1 MEKRILVTHNGSFH
15 ADEVFATAAIKMM
28 LGPDFELEVI
38 RSREPE
44 DWAKGDYV
52 VDVGG
57 VYDSSKQRF
66 DHHQEGGAGGRADGI
81 DYSSLGLVWK
91 EYGEILCGNKEAA
104 DIIDKYFV
112 RAIDANDNGIQIS
125 VPNFPD
131 LEVYSINSVIA
142 EFHPGIGE
150 HGVTYNEAFMKA
162 LDFSSFL
169 LERIIIHA
177 RGQVEGRKIIRE
189 MVSKQKGQQV
199 VEIDHNYPWEEVL
212 VTEFPDVLYVI
223 YHDADE
229 KWRLKAVRQSLGLF
243 ACRKPLPEAWGGK
256 TDKDLQDV
264 TGVED
269 ALFCHRKLFTCGAG
283 SKEGVLELAKLAL
296 EN

>member
-1 MEKRILVTHNGSFH
+1 MVTHSGGFH
-15 ADEVFATAAIKMM
+15 ADEVFAVAAIKMM
-28 LGPDFELEVI
+28 LGPDFELEII
-38 RSREPE
+38 RSRNPE
-44 DWAKGDYV
+44 DWARGDYV

-57 VYDSSKQRF
+57 IYDASRQRF

-112 RAIDANDNGIQIS
+112 RAIDANDNGIQIYTPIFS
-125 VPNFPD
+125 D
-131 LEVYSINSVIA
+131 LSPYTINTVIG

-150 HGVTYNEAFMKA
+150 HGITYNDAFMKA
-162 LDFSSFL
+162 LDFASFL
-169 LERIIIHA
+169 LERIIMHA
-177 RGQVEGRKIIRE
+177 RGQIEGQKIIRE
-189 MVSKQKGQQV
+189 MVSKQGSQKV
-199 VEIDHNYPWEEVL
+199 VEIDHNYPWQEVL
-212 VTEFPDVLYVI
+212 TNEFPEVLFVY

-229 KWRLKAVRQSLGLF
+229 KWRLKCVKKTLSTF
-243 ACRKPLPEAWGGK
+243 ESRKPLPEAWGGK
-256 TDKDLQDV
+256 TGKDLQEI

-283 SKEGVLELAKLAL
+283 SKEGILKLAELALK
-296 EN
+296 N